1 MFLTKVNEIR
11 DNISQIVV
19 IRKAAELDDFGF
31 NSKELEYIN
40 NCINDEKNII
50 EINRYDKLYIIYLL
64 ADEENS
70 DKVNE
75 KARKAG
81 VKIQKRL
88 NELKIQDI
96 LINDISDNKDETLAL
111 TEGLVLS
118 NYQFLKYLEDKD
130 KKKNSLR
137 HFEVY
142 GNSIDSGEV
151 DKLHIGIHAVYYARD
166 LVNEPQNYMTSL
178 QIADEIKKLSSES
191 GFKVEVFEK
200 EKIEEL
206 KMGGVLAVNQGS
218 VIPPTFSV
226 MTWKPDNAKNSKP
239 YVLVGKGIVYDTGGL
254 SLKPTADSM
263 DSMKSDMGG
272 AAAVIGLMYAIA
284 KAKLPIHVV
293 GLVPA
298 TDNRPDGNAYAPG
311 DIITMMN
318 GKTVEVLNTDAEGR
332 LVLADALHY
341 SNRFSPE
348 LVIDL
353 ATLTGAAEKAIG
365 NFAIVGMGNAD
376 QKEVDNLKKSGWKTY
391 ERIAEFPFWEEYGDM
406 MKSDIADLKNLGGKF
421 AGMITA
427 GKFLENFTDFPY
439 IHLDIA
445 GPAFLKSDE
454 AYNTKGGTGSGIRVL
469 YDFFRNKAGE

>member
-341 SNRFSPE
+341 SNRISPE
-348 LVIDL
+348 LISDL